1 MQAPPAIENEVQR
14 LRRLQSLDLLD
25 TEAEAV
31 LDAFTELAASITG
44 MPIALITL
52 VDRDRQWFKSAVGL
66 PQGGETPRA
75 FSFCGH
81 AIAGED
87 LFEVEDARQD
97 PRFSDNPY
105 VIDSPHVAHY
115 AGAPLIMPGGERIG
129 TLCVVGDRPGRL
141 DEDTRRQLKLL
152 AHNVVQ
158 VLLLRESERSLGRRL
173 QVESALRESEARWR
187 AITDLLPQIIWS
199 SSAQGDQEE
208 FNRRWEDYTGE
219 RASGTGTGAWMAKIH
234 ADDREPLREAWSVNL
249 AHGLPFEQEFR
260 LRHHSGVFHW
270 VLARALPVED
280 ESGHIRRWIAT
291 FTDIHDQKQAQQDL
305 MEVNRQKDE
314 FLAMLAHELRNPLAP
329 ITTAAQ
335 LLRLIAGDPTQ
346 VRQTSELIAR
356 QVGHLSEL
364 IDDLLDV
371 SRVTRGLVRIVH
383 EAVDLRQVLRDALE
397 QTKPLIEAHHHHLD
411 LPELPEALLVTGDPV
426 RLVQVL
432 ANLLGNAAKYTADHG
447 RLKVKM
453 EPRGE
458 RVFIEVSDN
467 GSGIDANLLPHVF
480 DLFTQA
486 KRTPDRAQ
494 GGLGIGLALVRS
506 LVALH
511 GGSIEA
517 HSDGPGTGST
527 FIVSLPRAK
536 EAGADELANN
546 LEPLAKDSDPS
557 ATIAPSPHL
566 AMGQAHRPLPELAV
580 LAPPAAT
587 GPSTGKALAGLAVMV
602 VDDNAD
608 AAELMGIWLES
619 QGHEVRV
626 CLDPLEA
633 LAAARTRPAQ
643 VYVLD
648 IGLPGMDGN
657 TLARHLRE
665 DPRNRDATLIALT
678 GYGQAQDI
686 LQSKEAGFDQH
697 FVKPADPTRLAAVI
711 DSLPRPAAR

>member
-1 MQAPPAIENEVQR
+1 MQAPPALENEVQR

-25 TEAEAV
+25 TEAETV
-31 LDAFTELAASITG
+31 LDAFTELASSITG

-66 PQGGETPRA
+66 PQGGETPRD

-97 PRFSDNPY
+97 PRFADNPF
-105 VIDSPHVAHY
+105 VTASPHVAHY

-129 TLCVVGDRPGRL
+129 TLCVVDARPGRL
-141 DEDTRRQLKLL
+141 DERTRHQLKIL

-173 QVESALRESEARWR
+173 QVERALRESEARWR

-199 SSAQGDQEE
+199 ASAQGDQEE
-208 FNRRWEDYTGE
+208 FNQRWEDYTGE
-219 RASGTGTGAWMAKIH
+219 RNNGTGPGAWMAKIH
-234 ADDREPLREAWSVNL
+234 DDDRDQLRQAWSL
-249 AHGLPFEQEFR
+249 SLSRGLPFEQEFR
-260 LRHHSGVFHW
+260 LRHHSGAYHW
-270 VLARALPVED
+270 VLARALPVKD
-280 ESGHIRRWIAT
+280 EGARILRWIAT

-356 QVGHLSEL
+356 QVGHMSEL

-383 EAVDLRQVLRDALE
+383 EPVDLRQVLRDALE
-397 QTKPLIEAHHHHLD
+397 QTKPLIEAHQHHLD
-411 LPELPEALLVTGDPV
+411 LPELPDALLVTGDHV
-426 RLVQVL
+426 RLVQVV
-432 ANLLGNAAKYTADHG
+432 ANLLGNAAKYTGDRG

-458 RVFIEVSDN
+458 QVLIEVSDN
-467 GSGIDANLLPHVF
+467 GSGIEANLLPHVF

-486 KRTPDRAQ
+486 KRMPDRAQ

-517 HSDGPGTGST
+517 HSEGPGTGSN

-536 EAGADELANN
+536 EPEAAELPKNRESLTTGPDSPDTTAPPAELAPGQTRRQPPE
-546 LEPLAKDSDPS
+546 LGA
-557 ATIAPSPHL
+557 IAPPE
-566 AMGQAHRPLPELAV
+566 AMGQ
-580 LAPPAAT
+580 
-587 GPSTGKALAGLAVMV
+587 STGKALPGLAVMV

-608 AAELMGIWLES
+608 AADLMGIWLES

-626 CLDPLEA
+626 CLDPFKA
-633 LAAARTRPAQ
+633 LSAAHSRPAQ

-657 TLARHLRE
+657 TLARRLRE
-665 DPRNRDATLIALT
+665 DPRNRNATLIALT

-697 FVKPADPTRLAAVI
+697 FVKPADPSRLAAVI
-711 DSLPRPAAR
+711 DSLPRPDAP